1 MYNIT
6 QMAAD
11 VIMIQAKMQQ
21 EYELYQSNIDIAEQE
36 KMRLDKNV
44 AKFLESYNGHNAV
57 NNKKRYN
64 KIFKSIFKEAKSC
77 LKAIEAL
84 NNIKALNK
92 ELNKKG
98 FIYNT
103 TVDND
108 AI

>member
-44 AKFLESYNGHNAV
+44 AKFKLDSMN
-57 NNKKRYN
+57 
-64 KIFKSIFKEAKSC
+64 ISIDTLTKEQ
-77 LKAIEAL
+77 
-84 NNIKALNK
+84 K
-92 ELNKKG
+92 EYLQNWKEG
-98 FIYNT
+98 T
-103 TVDND
+103 L
-108 AI
+108 